1 MSEALILEFAGLGE
15 AEYAA
20 VNKHLGID
28 MQTGQGDWPA
38 GLLSHAAGTAE
49 DGTFIVAEVW
59 SSRADQDAFMSSRLG
74 AALRGRRRDRSAPG
88 PLGAAAGLPPAGR
101 LTGPA

>member
-1 MSEALILEFAGLGE
+1 MSEALILEFDGLGE

-28 MQTGQGDWPA
+28 MQTGQGNWPA
-38 GLLSHAAGTAE
+38 GLLSHAAGTAD

-59 SSRADQDAFMSSRLG
+59 ASRADQDAFMSSRLG
-74 AALRGRRRDRSAPG
+74 AAPGAGGVTAPPRARWV
-88 PLGAAAGLPPAGR
+88 PLLACHHSGA
-101 LTGPA
+101 

>member
-1 MSEALILEFAGLGE
+1 MSEALILEFTGVTE

-28 MQTGQGDWPA
+28 MHTGQGDWPA

-49 DGTFIVAEVW
+49 DGRFIVAEVW
-59 SSRADQDAFMSSRLG
+59 SSRTDQDAFMASRLG
-74 AALRGRRRDRSAPG
+74 TAL
-88 PLGAAAGLPPAGR
+88 AAGGVTAYPKVQWVPLVAYHLPGA
-101 LTGPA
+101 